1 MLLQWF
7 LVHIKTGRNRWL
19 TLKNA
24 FVCRLLKCKLPVPS
38 LDLSVI
44 GVFIHFN
51 RGYCTVGVRWGFFFF
66 FFWENLTAF
75 LLTTSDRK
83 YSYNFATTVISQD
96 DHLTAGAWAACGLIL
111 RIIQL
116 NVIDPSPGKWLVTIP
131 RPHYTRHGKGC
142 HNSYCA
148 VWWAGRVIS
157 FRYNWRKGKGNQMH
171 ETISFSKTRL
181 NAHFRSVAT
190 TLRKKKKGK
199 LVIQTIPDLFINC
212 CLMYRHYR
220 SLAVT

>member
-1 MLLQWF
+1 MKCPSESAESWTSRLKVFISSSVYRTIDPGTSSVVASSSCLVELLLAIFWPRRVHRIFSLSQCRRRKRFFMLLQWF

-142 HNSYCA
+142 HNS
-148 VWWAGRVIS
+148 
-157 FRYNWRKGKGNQMH
+157 
-171 ETISFSKTRL
+171 
-181 NAHFRSVAT
+181 
-190 TLRKKKKGK
+190 
-199 LVIQTIPDLFINC
+199 
-212 CLMYRHYR
+212 
-220 SLAVT
+220 

>member
-1 MLLQWF
+1 MKCPSESAESWTSRLKVFISSSVYRTIDPGTSSVVASSSCLVELLLAIFWPRRVHRIFSLSQCRRRKRFFMLLQWF

-66 FFWENLTAF
+66 FFLENFTAF

-142 HNSYCA
+142 HNS
-148 VWWAGRVIS
+148 
-157 FRYNWRKGKGNQMH
+157 
-171 ETISFSKTRL
+171 
-181 NAHFRSVAT
+181 
-190 TLRKKKKGK
+190 
-199 LVIQTIPDLFINC
+199 
-212 CLMYRHYR
+212 
-220 SLAVT
+220 

>member
-1 MLLQWF
+1 MKCPSESAESWTSRLKVFISSSVYRTIDPGTSSVVASSSCLVELLLAIFWPRRVHRIFSLSQCRRRKRFFMLLQWF

-51 RGYCTVGVRWGFFFF
+51 RGYCNVGVRWGFFFLF

-96 DHLTAGAWAACGLIL
+96 DHLTAVAWAACGLIL

-142 HNSYCA
+142 HNS
-148 VWWAGRVIS
+148 
-157 FRYNWRKGKGNQMH
+157 
-171 ETISFSKTRL
+171 
-181 NAHFRSVAT
+181 
-190 TLRKKKKGK
+190 
-199 LVIQTIPDLFINC
+199 
-212 CLMYRHYR
+212 
-220 SLAVT
+220 

>member
-1 MLLQWF
+1 M
-7 LVHIKTGRNRWL
+7 
-19 TLKNA
+19 
-24 FVCRLLKCKLPVPS
+24 
-38 LDLSVI
+38 
-44 GVFIHFN
+44 
-51 RGYCTVGVRWGFFFF
+51 
-66 FFWENLTAF
+66 TAF

-83 YSYNFATTVISQD
+83 YSYTNSYNFATTVISQD

-111 RIIQL
+111 KIIQL
-116 NVIDPSPGKWLVTIP
+116 NVIDPSPGKWFVTTP

-142 HNSYCA
+142 HNSSCA

-190 TLRKKKKGK
+190 TLRKKKRKTRHSNNTGFIHK
-199 LVIQTIPDLFINC
+199 LLPYVSPLSITC
-212 CLMYRHYR
+212 CYLTSQAR
-220 SLAVT
+220 SHNQ